1 MIDRLLAPKILD
13 LVKKFPIISLTGPR
27 QSGKT
32 TLLKNLL
39 PNYRYVSLEN
49 PTTRTFA
56 KEDPNSFL
64 KTYDQF
70 VVFDE
75 VQRVPELFS
84 YLQTKVDE
92 DQIMG
97 QYVLSGSQNFLLL
110 QNITQSLA
118 GRVAILK
125 LLPLSYA
132 ELSKAN
138 LLSESIAYHIFTGN
152 YPAIFGRG
160 LLPDEFYSNYI
171 ETYVQRDVR
180 ELLAVKELSS
190 FQTFLRLCAGR
201 VGQPLNLSSLATD
214 CGITSPTAKAW
225 LSILESSYITFTL
238 QPHYQNFNKRLIKSP
253 KLYFYDTGLLCH
265 LLNMTDARQVETYY
279 QRGSLFENAIIAD
292 MSKNRFNRGVSPQ
305 FYFWQDSNRNE
316 IDLLEEGV
324 GTINLF
330 EMKYTATINPE
341 HFRNLRLYR
350 ELSSIGGD
358 NFLIYAGEENQIRS
372 NAKVIPWNQVINL

>member
-13 LVKKFPIISLTGPR
+13 LAKKFPIISLTGPR

-49 PTTRTFA
+49 PTTRAFA
-56 KEDPNSFL
+56 REDPTGFL
-64 KTYDQF
+64 KTYDQL
-70 VVFDE
+70 VIFDE

-132 ELSKAN
+132 ELSKAT

-152 YPAIFGRG
+152 YPAIFGRN
-160 LLPDEFYSNYI
+160 LLSDEFYSNYI

-265 LLNMTDARQVETYY
+265 LLNMTDAHQVETYY
-279 QRGSLFENAIIAD
+279 QRGSLFENAIIAE
-292 MSKNRFNRGVSPQ
+292 MSKNRFNRGLSPQ

-316 IDLLEEGV
+316 IDLLEEGA

-330 EMKYTATINPE
+330 EMKYSATINSE
-341 HFRNLRLYR
+341 YFKNLRLYR
-350 ELSSIGGD
+350 ELSSTGGD
-358 NFLIYAGEENQIRS
+358 NFLIYAGEESQIRS

>member
-1 MIDRLLAPKILD
+1 MIDRLLAPKLLD
-13 LVKKFPIISLTGPR
+13 LAKKFPIISLTGPR

-49 PTTRTFA
+49 PTTRAFA

-70 VVFDE
+70 VIFDE

-132 ELSKAN
+132 ELSKAD

-152 YPAIFGRG
+152 YPAIFGRS
-160 LLPDEFYSNYI
+160 LLSDEFYSNYI

-214 CGITSPTAKAW
+214 CGITSPTAKSW

-265 LLNMTDARQVETYY
+265 LLNMTDAQQVETYY
-279 QRGSLFENAIIAD
+279 QRGSLFENAIIAE

-324 GTINLF
+324 GAINLF
-330 EMKYTATINPE
+330 EMKYSATINSE
-341 HFRNLRLYR
+341 YFKNLRLYR

-358 NFLIYAGEENQIRS
+358 NFLIYAGEESQIRS